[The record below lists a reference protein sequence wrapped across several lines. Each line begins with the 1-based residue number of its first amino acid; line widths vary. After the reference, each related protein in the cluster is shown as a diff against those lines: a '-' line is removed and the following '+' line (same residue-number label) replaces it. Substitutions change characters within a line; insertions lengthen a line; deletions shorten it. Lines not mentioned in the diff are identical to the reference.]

1 MPANRHHYHHT
12 HHHVISTRDDNCHR
26 WFYYHDVKV
35 DWVYFWTL
43 PFAFVGRT
51 ALRLLRLTEITYIYR
66 VWSLFLRIYFV
77 PYWQRSRLAITVHTS
92 SSLLILCF
100 FFYYC
105 YTPEQIRCRQNE
117 LFTLLNY
124 SLTYCKPKWII
135 ISMGTCYSGF
145 SGNWQNKLQ
154 MREEKIEF
162 VELFCCS
169 LHGHQSS
176 NFAMWSDCRMLG
188 ANDNWVNHRWSVG

>member
-1 MPANRHHYHHT
+1 MWKLIEY
-12 HHHVISTRDDNCHR
+12 IS
-26 WFYYHDVKV
+26 
-35 DWVYFWTL
+35 
-43 PFAFVGRT
+43 GR
-51 ALRLLRLTEITYIYR
+51 
-66 VWSLFLRIYFV
+66 FL
-77 PYWQRSRLAITVHTS
+77 
-92 SSLLILCF
+92 SLLLGDRHCDCCDWQKLHTFTEFDLCFFVFILFHIDSGRDSRSQFTPRHLCLFYVF